1 MVIFISNI
9 KRINEV
15 VEYSTLDTFP
25 MIVPASAVRL
35 SDCHY
40 AVTTDHAEWEY
51 DNLRHVEMKVSQIF
65 IFEMCLIIQFLSA
78 AGSDEVTP
86 L

>member
-35 SDCHY
+35 SDCHH
-40 AVTTDHAEWEY
+40 AVTTDHAEWKY